1 MENNKENPF
10 NNKESNEEN
19 KENNIDIDI
28 NRKMDEIDSKYKYLE
43 ENKNNF
49 DKILLHSLMEN
60 IKIIDTNQEL
70 QESKINYFKL
80 NKELNNIK
88 KPELDLNLQ
97 FKKQIKNI
105 IFEEMLNNNNNENM
119 EKYFKIEEDAYN
131 YGNNNKNNLYKSR
144 GLIKI

>member
-1 MENNKENPF
+1 MENNKENQF

-119 EKYFKIEEDAYN
+119 EGYFKIEEDAYN

>member
-119 EKYFKIEEDAYN
+119 EGYFKIEEDAYN